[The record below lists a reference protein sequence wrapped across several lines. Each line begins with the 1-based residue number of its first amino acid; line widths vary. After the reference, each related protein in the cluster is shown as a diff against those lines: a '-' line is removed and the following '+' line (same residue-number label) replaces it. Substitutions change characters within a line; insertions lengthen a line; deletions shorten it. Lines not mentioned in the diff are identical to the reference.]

1 MAPDG
6 GGEALCPLNEYCI
19 LDADFRR
26 GSAKMSPD
34 FDVIRSG
41 VRGGRFRYLGYGAG
55 RRVYDMGNGY
65 VVKVARN
72 SFGFRQNRSE
82 YRLSQ
87 LHQGDLLA
95 KVVGVSDGYQL
106 LVMQAA
112 MPLRDMQPVLDY
124 FHVVTKGDLATVP
137 ELVGLV
143 KKHHTLMK
151 EFLVARNWG
160 LINNRPVI
168 IDYGFVRRRRGWPF

>member
-1 MAPDG
+1 
-6 GGEALCPLNEYCI
+6 
-19 LDADFRR
+19 
-26 GSAKMSPD
+26 MSPD
-34 FDVIRSG
+34 FDLIRSG
-41 VRGGRFRYLGYGAG
+41 VRSGSFRYLGYGAG

-72 SFGFRQNRSE
+72 PFGFRQNRSE
-82 YRLSQ
+82 YRLSLQ
-87 LHQGDLLA
+87 HQGDLLA
-95 KVVGVSDGYQL
+95 KVAGASVGYQL

-112 MPLRDMQPVLDY
+112 TTMRDLQPVLDY
-124 FHVVTKGDLATVP
+124 YHVAMKRDLAAVP

-143 KKHHTLMK
+143 NKHHLLMK
-151 EFLVARNWG
+151 EFLAARNWG